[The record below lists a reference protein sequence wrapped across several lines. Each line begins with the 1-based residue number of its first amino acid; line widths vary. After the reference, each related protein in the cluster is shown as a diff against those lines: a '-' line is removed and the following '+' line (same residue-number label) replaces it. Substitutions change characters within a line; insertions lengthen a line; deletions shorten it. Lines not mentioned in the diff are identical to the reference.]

1 MRLQDHQND
10 VLRQKC
16 LNRNHLNADVIQKSG
31 RRERRERVVMKA
43 AVLEVL
49 ERPCLEILKIPGK
62 RIPGEIM
69 EFQYFRQMRQIVLVH
84 PSVEII
90 FQVVEGRR
98 RPPLVERAFLV
109 WQHQNDDAIV
119 LQNSQPFAES

>member
-1 MRLQDHQND
+1 
-10 VLRQKC
+10 
-16 LNRNHLNADVIQKSG
+16 
-31 RRERRERVVMKA
+31 
-43 AVLEVL
+43 
-49 ERPCLEILKIPGK
+49 
-62 RIPGEIM
+62 M